1 MYKLRDYQE
10 ESVMAMNN
18 IPLGERGLIVLPT
31 GSGKTICMAELCRQ
45 SVGRTLIIVIS
56 KELREQTL
64 DKVKLMCGDDI
75 SIGSVQS
82 TLNQVDAKIVV
93 ATRQSLSNKK
103 SNRIEQ
109 MLEYGDFTTVIFDE
123 VHIAV
128 EQCLKIIQ
136 KLDTIKLKTIGF
148 TATPYNKSM
157 IKIFDNITYSKD
169 ILWMIE
175 NKYLIEPK
183 AFQIETTT
191 DISNVKTLGGEFI
204 QSQLEKAINTDD
216 RNDLIVQGYKKFAM
230 GRKHTIA
237 FASGIEHSR
246 DLCAEFNRQGITCAY
261 VDSTLTKDEREVVL
275 KGFRKGVYRTICNVG
290 VLSTGYDFPEVD
302 NIMFC
307 RPTKSKILYIQ
318 QLGRGLRI
326 AEGKENC
333 LVLDF
338 KDVVSKH
345 NLMDISSVFDVDM
358 LDGETPTEAIER
370 EKKADEK
377 EKAEREKERI
387 KKEEDKRRVEEIIAK
402 EMELFNTNLDSTFRE
417 NSYYDWYKINY
428 KMYALSESSDI
439 HYAIVKEGSD
449 FNTYKVCTK
458 RNENWCE
465 ELDTFG
471 NVIEAIKYIENENLM
486 DARSFAQKDAK
497 WKLDKATDKQ
507 KSAIKFKFID
517 TKWDAHVYFASWMVK
532 KNIENSLK

>member
-10 ESVMAMNN
+10 ESVVAMNN

-45 SVGRTLIIVIS
+45 SEGRTLIIVIS
-56 KELREQTL
+56 KELREQTI
-64 DKVKLMCGDDI
+64 DKIKLMCGDDI

-82 TLNQVDAKIVV
+82 TLNQVDAKIII

-109 MLEYGDFTTVIFDE
+109 MLEYGEFSTIIFDE

-136 KLDTIKLKTIGF
+136 KFNNEKLKTIGF
-148 TATPYNKSM
+148 TATPYNKQM
-157 IKIFDNITYSKD
+157 VKIFNEITYSKD

-175 NKYLIEPK
+175 NKYLIEPR
-183 AFQIETTT
+183 AFEIETTT
-191 DISNVKTLGGEFI
+191 DISNVKTVGGEFV

-230 GRKHTIA
+230 DRKHTIA

-246 DLCAEFNRQGITCAY
+246 DLCAEFNKQGITCAY
-261 VDSTLTKDEREVVL
+261 VDSTLTKDERETVL
-275 KGFRKGVYRTICNVG
+275 KGFREGIYRTICNVG

-326 AEGKENC
+326 ADGKENC

-358 LDGETPTEAIER
+358 LDGETPTEALER
-370 EKKADEK
+370 EKLADEK
-377 EKAEREKERI
+377 EKEEREKERI
-387 KKEEDKRRVEEIIAK
+387 KKEEDRRRVEEIIAK

-439 HYAIVKEGSD
+439 HYVILKDGSD
-449 FNTYKVCTK
+449 FSTYKVSTK
-458 RNENWCE
+458 KENKFCD
-465 ELDTFG
+465 ELDVFT
-471 NVIEAIKYIENENLM
+471 NVIDAIKYIENENLT
-486 DARSFAQKDAK
+486 DARSFADKDAK
-497 WKLDKATDKQ
+497 WKKQPATANQLKW
-507 KSAIKFKFID
+507 IKFK
-517 TKWDAHVYFASWMVK
+517 TVHNKWEAHQYFTVWQVK
-532 KNIENSLK
+532 KLVENVQ